1 MKHVFTR
8 ACIAAVVGASLLASA
23 AMAQSPR
30 PIAPDKAR
38 VIEFWTKE
46 RRAAAIP
53 RDLVID
59 ERGLGYLRHRSG
71 FLQPHGHDTPAV
83 TRGSDPTPSPF
94 AKGGGGG
101 SGSGTSGGDTTP
113 PSIADMVPSA
123 SAAIGS
129 SATFSATVTD
139 DSGVK
144 SVNIL
149 VRKGTSREQSFS
161 ATKSASDD
169 TWSVDLQGF
178 SDGAWSWRIK
188 ATDNARVTGYS
199 ESVAFTVNTSSATG
213 GGGGTDG
220 VVENDPWS
228 FGGPVQTAAGRI
240 YFYMPANPKGTR
252 WSGYVC
258 SGTVATDRTSG
269 RSVIITAAHCVYD
282 DVNKAFATNVMFIPN
297 QAGTSAQGT
306 DRDCA
311 NDPIGCWVPSAGVV
325 DQNWTTRTFPDNIPW
340 DYAFYVVS
348 DSGAHINA
356 TTNGEIVDGALDA
369 AAGSMSIQFD
379 APVTTGTGAFTH
391 ALGYSY
397 SDDPNFMYC
406 AQDLSTQGQWNW
418 WLGSCGLSGGAS
430 GGPWVQPMGTNDSGA
445 PTGDGPIISVN
456 SWGYTTS
463 PGMAGPKLS
472 GTSAQCLFTAAKSA
486 ARDTVLAVSNPS
498 NCASSTSP

>member
-94 AKGGGGG
+94 AKGSGG
-101 SGSGTSGGDTTP
+101 SGDTTAP
-113 PSIADMVPSA
+113 LVSA
-123 SAAIGS
+123 ESPANGETIGS

-139 DSGVK
+139 EGGSGV
-144 SVNIL
+144 SRVDFIIQ
-149 VRKGTSREQSFS
+149 KGGGLSQTFRPSQSG
-161 ATKSASDD
+161 D
-169 TWSVDLQGF
+169 TWSIKLSGF
-178 SDGAWSWRIK
+178 SNGDWTWYVRAKDGAR
-188 ATDNARVTGYS
+188 
-199 ESVAFTVNTSSATG
+199 NTSAETPIGFQVDTGSGDSSG
-213 GGGGTDG
+213 GGGSSDG
-220 VVENDPWS
+220 VVVNAGWTAGDT
-228 FGGPVQTAAGRI
+228 GGTVQTAAGRL
-240 YFYMPANPKGTR
+240 FYEMPNSYNKRRGYSYG
-252 WSGYVC
+252 WYVC
-258 SGTVATDRTSG
+258 SGTVVTEGATG
-269 RSVIITAAHCVYD
+269 RSVILTAAHCVYE
-282 DVNKAFATNVMFIPN
+282 DVYKQFATNVMFIPD
-297 QAGTSAQGT
+297 QDGTSASGS
-306 DRDCA
+306 DRDCS

-325 DQNWTTRTFPDNIPW
+325 DENWTTRTFPDNIPW

-348 DSGAHINA
+348 DSGAHQGA
-356 TTNGEIVDGALDA
+356 TATSDELAG
-369 AAGSMSIQFD
+369 AAGSMSIQF
-379 APVTTGTGAFTH
+379 AEPVTTGTDAFTH

-430 GGPWVQPMGTNDSGA
+430 GGPWVQPMNTT
-445 PTGDGPIISVN
+445 TGNGPIISVN

-486 ARDTVLAVSNPS
+486 VSDTVLAVSDPP
-498 NCASSTSP
+498 NCASQTSQ